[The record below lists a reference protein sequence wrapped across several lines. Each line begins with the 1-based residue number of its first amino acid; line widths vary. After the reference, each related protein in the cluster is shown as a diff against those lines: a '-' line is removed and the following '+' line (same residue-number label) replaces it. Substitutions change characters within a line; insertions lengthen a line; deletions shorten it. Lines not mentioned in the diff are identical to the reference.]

1 MASSKNKIKFQNQNK
16 TFVEFK
22 KANKRYKVGSSK
34 EKEIKFKMPLG
45 AGGFLP
51 KKKSD
56 EAATDKVRCQKCLN
70 FGHWTYECKGER
82 KYVHRDSRTK
92 TLKRKLQDMKKSDQ
106 NDHDDMGSDKKKPN
120 PNSSSSSSSS
130 SSSGSSSDSDSSSS
144 SSSSSSSTSSSS
156 GSSPSPSKKKK
167 KKNKKKHRK

>member
-1 MASSKNKIKFQNQNK
+1 
-16 TFVEFK
+16 
-22 KANKRYKVGSSK
+22 
-34 EKEIKFKMPLG
+34 MPLG

-106 NDHDDMGSDKKKPN
+106 NDHDDMGGDKKKPN

-167 KKNKKKHRK
+167 KKTKKKHRK